1 MPFLDRE
8 HFTPHFFSE
17 KRQGSV
23 TGAVATLLGV
33 LLGGGVLSLP
43 FALRRSGIIFGAILL
58 VLTAVATDFTV
69 FTLVSCSRRS
79 GGSTYE
85 SVADVAFGRRA
96 KLLCMVLVICVAY
109 LPLVG
114 YTILLR
120 DLLAPLVEVML
131 DKKLGGQ
138 ARNMMVSALVV
149 LIYPACTLRTLTA
162 LRHLSFLSVLAVTLL
177 TVFIGIRAGEC
188 AVSEGVPASAVNLWP
203 EDGWSGALQAIPI
216 YVCAFGCHFNVLPV
230 HGELAKPTR
239 ERLHRL
245 VHWTIGLVTTIY
257 LLIMTL
263 GYTYG
268 VCTGGMSDN
277 ILNNFGVDDM
287 LINTGRVGL
296 AVTILVSFPLLTVP
310 LVDTLVRA
318 HKEITSEDTRGKT
331 PLLNLESPAGVWP
344 PPRSGRDAPLS
355 AELGAPLLNPA
366 KYPADLDSVSDDC
379 LLDDINL
386 QGSLNGGLEPAAS
399 SGQSQGEAEVD
410 ISFKVRA
417 WLTLAILSS
426 ELLLAFK
433 ISMVTDVWGFLGS
446 TANVVIAF
454 TLPCAAY
461 LKIRLHLPRRREKQG
476 GPLYK
481 KWVAGVMLAL
491 SIVAGVLCT
500 ANNFLLLAAREDQ
513 GEEPDPEPEP

>member
-17 KRQGSV
+17 KRQGTV
-23 TGAVATLLGV
+23 TGAVATLLGT

-43 FALRRSGIIFGAILL
+43 FALRRSGIISGAILL

-96 KLLCMVLVICVAY
+96 KLLCMALVICVTY

-120 DLLAPLVEVML
+120 DLLAPLLEVMMG
-131 DKKLGGQ
+131 KELGGQ
-138 ARNMMVSALVV
+138 ARNIMVSVLVV
-149 LIYPACTLRTLTA
+149 LIYPACTLKTLTA
-162 LRHLSFLSVLAVTLL
+162 LRHLSLLSVLAVTLL

-203 EDGWSGALQAIPI
+203 EDGWSGVLQAIPI
-216 YVCAFGCHFNVLPV
+216 YICAFGCHFNVLPV
-230 HGELAKPTR
+230 HCELAKPTR

-245 VHWTIGLVTTIY
+245 VHWTIGLVTAFYT
-257 LLIMTL
+257 LVMTL

-268 VCTGGMSDN
+268 VCTGGVSDN

-287 LINTGRVGL
+287 LMNIGRIGL

-310 LVDTLVRA
+310 LIGTLVRA
-318 HKEITSEDTRGKT
+318 YREISSDDTRSKT
-331 PLLNLESPAGVWP
+331 PLLNLESPASVWP
-344 PPRSGRDAPLS
+344 PPRSGRDGPPS
-355 AELGAPLLNPA
+355 AELEAPLLNPS

-379 LLDDINL
+379 FLDDVNT
-386 QGSLNGGLEPAAS
+386 QGSLNGGLESTAIA
-399 SGQSQGEAEVD
+399 GQEQREAEVD
-410 ISFKVRA
+410 VSFKVRA

-426 ELLLAFK
+426 ELLLAFN
-433 ISMVTDVWGFLGS
+433 ITMVTDVWGFLGS
-446 TANVVIAF
+446 TANVMIAF

-481 KWVAGVMLAL
+481 KWVAGVLVTL
-491 SIVAGVLCT
+491 SVVAGVVCT

-513 GEEPDPEPEP
+513 GEEP